1 MGHLRIL
8 LCEGEPI
15 ARLGLKSLLDPLDAI
30 IVFEVGAAEGAQLAD
45 LAPDIVVMDLSVPR
59 LDDEDAAVRIRAAL
73 PYARV
78 IALSIEDRC
87 YASSLLRAGVSG
99 IVLMKNIKSELERA
113 VRAVAEGKSFVDPSL
128 ASATGEEPQRAKGA
142 LSERE
147 EEVLR
152 LVAEGHVMKEIA
164 AKLGLSVRTLETY
177 KSRAMGKLGIGTRVE
192 IVRYALQRG
201 WLRSD

>member
-30 IVFEVGAAEGAQLAD
+30 TVFEVGAAEGAQLAD